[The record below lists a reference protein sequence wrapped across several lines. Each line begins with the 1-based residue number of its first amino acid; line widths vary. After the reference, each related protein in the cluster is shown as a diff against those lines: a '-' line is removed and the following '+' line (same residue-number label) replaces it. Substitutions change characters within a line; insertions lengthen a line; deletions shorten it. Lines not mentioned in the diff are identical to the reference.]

1 LVFLS
6 DYFKRAFD
14 QQHEF
19 ESCSLLLLALIK
31 SGYRYTSPIAADDM
45 TTSPTGN
52 LKDKS

>member
-6 DYFKRAFD
+6 DYFKRAFE
-14 QQHEF
+14 HEF
-19 ESCSLLLLALIK
+19 ESCSLLVLALIK
-31 SGYRYTSPIAADDM
+31 SGYRYTSTVAADDM